1 VIGWLAA
8 SAWALDLEEA
18 RAIATSRA
26 IMVERADAEADAAAA
41 AAGAAVWGVLPSVT
55 ATADLGR
62 FGGFTAIGIERPATT
77 QVSAGANARLV
88 LVDPSV
94 WLAAASARTSARG
107 ADAMAAWARVDA
119 RAEVTRLYA
128 AAVVAAEVTRV
139 LQGSAADAERGDDAV
154 LARVDAGLLPAA
166 DGSRARAEAAL
177 LRADV
182 ARAEAD
188 EVAACASLAALLRL
202 ELDCAGGVAL
212 ASLASGPIAAA
223 TGRHPALD
231 AAEEAARAAAESR
244 AAASWALAPSVS
256 ASADVAEYVASG
268 GSGPGW
274 SVGVGATLP
283 ILGPGWAESRQ
294 AGSAADV
301 ARLGVEE
308 QERGLRVAL
317 VSAEADLVAAERVIE
332 ALDVA
337 VAASADAWSRVD
349 ALFEAGLVD
358 VNAWIDARR
367 ARDEAAVA
375 RARATEERWA
385 AVAATEAARG
395 VR

>member
-1 VIGWLAA
+1 MIVWLAA

-41 AAGAAVWGVLPSVT
+41 AAGAAVWGALPSVT

-88 LVDPSV
+88 LIDPSV
-94 WLAAASARTSARG
+94 WLGAASARTSARG
-107 ADAMAAWARVDA
+107 AEAMAAWARVDA

-139 LQGSAADAERGDDAV
+139 LEGSAVDAERGASAV

-188 EVAACASLAALLRL
+188 EVAACASLQALLRVEIVCDS
-202 ELDCAGGVAL
+202 ELVGLGGAFAG
-212 ASLASGPIAAA
+212 AA
-223 TGRHPALD
+223 TGRHPALE
-231 AAEEAARAAAESR
+231 AAEEAQRAADASR
-244 AAASWALAPSVS
+244 AAALWSLAPSVS

-274 SVGVGATLP
+274 SVGVGASMP
-283 ILGPGWAESRQ
+283 ILGPGLADARG
-294 AGSAADV
+294 ARAAADA

-317 VSAEADLVAAERVIE
+317 VSAEADLAAAERVIE

-337 VAASADAWSRVD
+337 VSASADAWSRVD